1 MLSEYIFMPRPL
13 RERVSVGRVSEA
25 FLFGAYAAP
34 NPAPVFF
41 LLVAMP
47 KERILDK
54 KEKHAYV
61 QRCKATQDRMDVVKC
76 SRI

>member
-1 MLSEYIFMPRPL
+1 MPRPL

-54 KEKHAYV
+54 KEKLAY
-61 QRCKATQDRMDVVKC
+61 
-76 SRI
+76 

>member
-1 MLSEYIFMPRPL
+1 MSMSEFTNSGEGYTAIIFI
-13 RERVSVGRVSEA
+13 
-25 FLFGAYAAP
+25 FGAYTGP

-76 SRI
+76 